1 MFAVAVINLTLGLGD
16 ERLALPVHVKQT
28 SLGEVNIDHYWL
40 DVRTL
45 YGQRNRP
52 ATTHS
57 AVLAVYRYM
66 CEREHEFFSTATTET
81 YLLAAL
87 LPTVRANGSRRVFAD
102 ARLPGSSTKRQKVQI
117 EELEEI
123 LRASRSASISRQQFY
138 DTSLSLL
145 GRPEFTENE
154 QLAYLK
160 LTTELFRGTHRLY
173 RGEHDAALA
182 RLKDN
187 WAKLNRQYGRRRGC
201 EVEKIALD
209 ALSYECR
216 AAFYRCYSALWCKLI
231 PYLAENHGL
240 TNESLSFLRLW
251 HLEALDMGH
260 IYRLFHGNIIGLHP
274 AGTILTTSPTARSVV
289 SEWLLDPASDERF
302 GRILNAILLA
312 IHHYSEQRTEKN
324 SGRRFATGLVSSR
337 LY

>member
-1 MFAVAVINLTLGLGD
+1 MAVINLTLGLGN

-28 SLGEVNIDHYWL
+28 SLGEVHVDHYWL

-87 LPTVRANGSRRVFAD
+87 LPAVRPNGSRRVFAD
-102 ARLPGSSTKRQKVQI
+102 ARLPGSSTKEREDQTG
-117 EELEEI
+117 ELEEV
-123 LRASRSASISRQQFY
+123 LCTCSALSISRQQFY

-154 QLAYLK
+154 QLAYLE
-160 LTTELFRGTHRLY
+160 LTTQLFRGTYRLY

-182 RLKDN
+182 RIKDN
-187 WAKLNRQYGRRRGC
+187 WAQLNRQYGRRRGC
-201 EVEKIALD
+201 EVEKVALD

-216 AAFYRCYSALWCKLI
+216 AAFHRCYSALWCKLI
-231 PYLAENHGL
+231 PYLAENYGL
-240 TNESLSFLRLW
+240 TNESLNFLRLW
-251 HLEALDMGH
+251 HLEALDPGH
-260 IYRLFHGNIIGLHP
+260 IYRLFHGNVIGLHP
-274 AGTILTTSPTARSVV
+274 AGTSLMTSPIARSVLG
-289 SEWLLDPASDERF
+289 EWLLDPASDERF

-324 SGRRFATGLVSSR
+324 SGRRFGTRLMSSR
-337 LY
+337 HY